1 MTHTQI
7 FVMRIRIRRRPSRP
21 TRRASSLSDG
31 QPLTRTLRRLTRA
44 FSGYSQPLF
53 LHVWLANCRA
63 QSLEPSAQR
72 HARSRSRYRD
82 RYQTSSRVGSD
93 SLDSTR
99 LRPGGRGLLA
109 FLPSCYASCLIHNL
123 AGALETQLEHWRP
136 TIRVCPGCTTSPPS
150 GGAVPVAA

>member
-63 QSLEPSAQR
+63 QSVRVEPSQ
-72 HARSRSRYRD
+72 
-82 RYQTSSRVGSD
+82 
-93 SLDSTR
+93 
-99 LRPGGRGLLA
+99 
-109 FLPSCYASCLIHNL
+109 
-123 AGALETQLEHWRP
+123 
-136 TIRVCPGCTTSPPS
+136 SPEIEMIEIDTKQKWE
-150 GGAVPVAA
+150 G